1 MENATTVEAVFS
13 GGVFQPVGPVNLSEN
28 TRVIMRVSTVPPAV
42 AEWMA
47 QAAAH
52 REEMFAK
59 YGYCYDSTELVA
71 ADRRRDG

>member
-1 MENATTVEAVFS
+1 
-13 GGVFQPVGPVNLSEN
+13 
-28 TRVIMRVSTVPPAV
+28 MRVSTVPPAV